1 MDLTGLLIFV
11 PVLLFSVIAHEY
23 AHGYAALR
31 QGDQTALML
40 GRLTWNPLKHIDP
53 MMTIIVPA
61 MLWIG
66 SGGKMLLGG
75 AKPVPVNPRN
85 YRSFK
90 RGDIIVSLAGV
101 ATNLVIAVACALL
114 FPLFGLLGRSV
125 ASLETSASILQAMM
139 VRGLLLNLV
148 LIVFN
153 LIPIPPLD
161 GSHVMK
167 YAARRVARHEIPA
180 ARGLVVPIPA
190 GLEVRDHRA
199 HRADVVGAP
208 GALRRDVARVQHLS
222 VDDGPAERIDS
233 AIHAAVARPMIAP
246 AGMSTPTAADNG
258 PQSFIVE
265 LTAFSGPLDLLL
277 TLIREEQVD
286 IYDIPIARVAEQFLL
301 RIRTLELNEAA
312 DYLEMAARLLRI
324 KAQMLLPRGDEE
336 LWEDR

>member
-1 MDLTGLLIFV
+1 M

-66 SGGKMLLGG
+66 SGGQMLLGG

-85 YRSFK
+85 YRNFR

-101 ATNLVIAVACALL
+101 ATNFVIAIGCALL
-114 FPLFGLLGRSV
+114 FPLLGYLGRSIE
-125 ASLETSASILQAMM
+125 SLETSAAILQAMM
-139 VRGLLLNLV
+139 VRGLVLNLV

-167 YAARRVARHEIPA
+167 YLLPA
-180 ARGLVVPIPA
+180 AWSLRYQQVSRYGIIILVAMMWLI
-190 GLEVRDHRA
+190 
-199 HRADVVGAP
+199 P
-208 GALRRDVARVQHLS
+208 GALTTVLS
-222 VDDGPAERIDS
+222 PALD
-233 AIHAAVARPMIAP
+233 
-246 AGMSTPTAADNG
+246 TAAWTISLLDG
-258 PQSFIVE
+258 SKLPS
-265 LTAFSGPLDLLL
+265 TAAWL
-277 TLIREEQVD
+277 
-286 IYDIPIARVAEQFLL
+286 AR
-301 RIRTLELNEAA
+301 
-312 DYLEMAARLLRI
+312 
-324 KAQMLLPRGDEE
+324 
-336 LWEDR
+336 